1 MARRAELG
9 TRPGRSWSANDRR
22 ELGDGL
28 LRSRQSAELLRFGTD
43 HLGWSPGGRRA
54 MAAWKIFLQSP
65 AFDRA
70 CDVFDPAAGRSFVA
84 HLIACAEPRFAP
96 ATPGPLWSWFDIAL
110 TTRRGYE
117 DREIVAK
124 MTHWVAG
131 LTGSSGYTP
140 ETSEILWT
148 DFWVRRAAQAVRTFD
163 AKRDFFEYV
172 TTWARDV
179 EARILRLRAR
189 QWTQLERELVVLWMY
204 DNALRKLL
212 ATAIRR
218 GVPTQSAEDVVQS
231 FWTAQGFDGLQ
242 GVLTNYVPDSTK
254 NSAEQFLAF
263 VRAAMKRAAGK
274 FVTRSQPDVSRE
286 VQIDEVVASDEGY
299 MPDQLRSK
307 DDAVDRAVIDRERL
321 GLIRSAIDRCKP
333 HLLPRDSRI
342 LDLILR
348 GETNRTIATDLGVA
362 ENAAN
367 VAIFRLNHRLVA
379 LLSNEAQNDA
389 VLANYLREHT
399 HYESRPV

>member
-1 MARRAELG
+1 
-9 TRPGRSWSANDRR
+9 
-22 ELGDGL
+22 
-28 LRSRQSAELLRFGTD
+28 
-43 HLGWSPGGRRA
+43 
-54 MAAWKIFLQSP
+54 MAAWKVFLHSP

-70 CDVFDPAAGRSFVA
+70 CEAFDPGDGRSFVA

-96 ATPGPLWSWFDIAL
+96 TTPGPLWSWFDIAF
-110 TTRRGYE
+110 TTRRACD
-117 DREIVAK
+117 DREIVGK
-124 MTHWVAG
+124 MAQWVVG

-172 TTWARDV
+172 KTWAIDV
-179 EARILRLRAR
+179 EERVLRLRAR

-204 DNALRKLL
+204 ENALRKLL

-218 GVPTQSAEDVVQS
+218 GVPPQSAEDAVQA

-254 NSAEQFLAF
+254 NNAEQFLAF
-263 VRAAMKRAAGK
+263 VRAAMKHAAGK
-274 FVTRSQPDVSRE
+274 FVARSQPDVSRE
-286 VQIDEVVASDEGY
+286 VQIDEVVASDESY
-299 MPDQLRSK
+299 MPVQLRSK
-307 DDAVDRAVIDRERL
+307 DDAVDRAVIERERL

-333 HLLPRDSRI
+333 HLLPRDRRI

-348 GETNRTIATDLGVA
+348 GDTHHAIATDLGVA

-389 VLANYLREHT
+389 ALANYLREHT
-399 HYESRPV
+399 HYESPGV